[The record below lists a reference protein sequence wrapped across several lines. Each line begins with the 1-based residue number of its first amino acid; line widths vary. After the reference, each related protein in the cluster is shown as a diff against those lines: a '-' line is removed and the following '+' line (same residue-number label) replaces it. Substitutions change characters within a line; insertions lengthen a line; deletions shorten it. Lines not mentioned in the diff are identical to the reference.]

1 MAKMDHEY
9 PIWEEYPPESEG
21 FSAPCEE
28 AEFCPPDTESEF
40 SPPPRP
46 DYANPDPDRE
56 FDPPGR
62 GSGDAPPSR
71 RKRRKGKR
79 LLFALAACVLVI
91 AAWPASSASRG
102 SHSPGAPLVPSA
114 PAATAAPPETDT
126 APPPETDTAP
136 TPEPVAVPTPE
147 PVAVPT
153 PEPTPLSKVPVI
165 TTDFFFFSHEHHAR
179 VHMDNIGALHS
190 VQVTVRDKVLDKQA
204 YDHFLSEEE
213 IASGLF
219 ELPMLST
226 GDLFMENLQAY
237 QDINAWPEFELTV
250 KAWYENDTGDGEDM
264 LTLTVEPDFELGIGI
279 SYQKPSWDWDADI
292 PADSFVVTPWEETDE
307 IRYVIN
313 DPDAVRDPLTFSV
326 DISYNGRH
334 AAPEEYEEIV
344 AEEEYTLITGS
355 GDELPQVS
363 YTKKLVLRR
372 PDWIPEEGVIHVKIC
387 QYLASTG
394 EIWVRETD
402 FSYTPEPEI

>member
-28 AEFCPPDTESEF
+28 AEFYPPDTESEF

-71 RKRRKGKR
+71 RARRKGKR

-91 AAWPASSASRG
+91 ATWPASSASRG

-114 PAATAAPPETDT
+114 PAATQPSSNPGAAPETD
-126 APPPETDTAP
+126 AAP
-136 TPEPVAVPTPE
+136 TPK

-165 TTDFFFFSHEHHAR
+165 TADFFCFSHEHHAR

-190 VQVTVRDKVLDKQA
+190 VQVTVRDKVLDKQV
-204 YDHFLSEEE
+204 YDYSLTDDE
-213 IASGLF
+213 IASGVF
-219 ELPMLST
+219 ELPVLST
-226 GDLFMENLQAY
+226 GDFYMENMQAY
-237 QDINAWPEFELTV
+237 DEISAWPEFEMTV
-250 KAWYENDTGDGEDM
+250 SARYENETGDGEDS
-264 LTLTVEPDFELGIGI
+264 LTITREADFELGFGL
-279 SYQKPSWDWDADI
+279 SYMRSDSNWSEVIPS
-292 PADSFVVTPWEETDE
+292 DSFYIQPWEEIDE
-307 IRYVIN
+307 LHYVIN
-313 DPDAVRDPLTFSV
+313 DPEAVRDPLTISV
-326 DISYNGRH
+326 DLSWNGRH
-334 AAPEEYEEIV
+334 VEPEEYEELL
-344 AEEEYTLITGS
+344 EKSEYNIIDPDTGES
-355 GDELPQVS
+355 TPHVG
-363 YTKKLVLRR
+363 YTSELVLRR
-372 PDWIPEEGVIHVKIC
+372 PAWMPEEGTVHVCIV

-394 EIWVRETD
+394 EQWVREYD
-402 FSYTPEPEI
+402 FDYPQRYDWES

>member
-28 AEFCPPDTESEF
+28 AEFYPPDTESEF

-71 RKRRKGKR
+71 RARRKGKR

-91 AAWPASSASRG
+91 ATWPASSASRG
-102 SHSPGAPLVPSA
+102 SHSPGAPLVPST
-114 PAATAAPPETDT
+114 PAATAATQPSSNPGAAPETD
-126 APPPETDTAP
+126 AAP
-136 TPEPVAVPTPE
+136 TPKPVAVPI
-147 PVAVPT
+147 

-165 TTDFFFFSHEHHAR
+165 TADFFFFSHEHHAR

-213 IASGLF
+213 IASGLY

-237 QDINAWPEFELTV
+237 QDINAWPELELTV
-250 KAWYENDTGDGEDM
+250 KAWYENEAGDGEDM

-279 SYQKPSWDWDADI
+279 SYQKPSWDWDANI
-292 PADSFVVTPWEETDE
+292 PADSFVVTPWEET
-307 IRYVIN
+307 VN

-344 AEEEYTLITGS
+344 VGEEYTLITDS
-355 GDELPQVS
+355 GEEIPQVS

-372 PDWIPEEGVIHVKIC
+372 PDWIPEEGVIHVRIC

>member
-21 FSAPCEE
+21 FSAPREE
-28 AEFCPPDTESEF
+28 AEFYPPDTESEF

-71 RKRRKGKR
+71 RARRKGKR

-91 AAWPASSASRG
+91 ATWPASSASRG

-114 PAATAAPPETDT
+114 PAATAATQPSSNPGAAPETD
-126 APPPETDTAP
+126 AA
-136 TPEPVAVPTPE
+136 
-147 PVAVPT
+147 PT

-165 TTDFFFFSHEHHAR
+165 TADFFFFSHEHHAR

-213 IASGLF
+213 IASGLY

-237 QDINAWPEFELTV
+237 QDINAWPELELTV
-250 KAWYENDTGDGEDM
+250 KAWYENEAGDGEDM

-279 SYQKPSWDWDADI
+279 SYQKPSWDWDANI

-344 AEEEYTLITGS
+344 VGEEYTLITDS
-355 GDELPQVS
+355 GEEIPQVS

-372 PDWIPEEGVIHVKIC
+372 PDWIPEEGVIHVRIC

>member
-28 AEFCPPDTESEF
+28 AEFCPPDAESEF

-71 RKRRKGKR
+71 RRRRKGKR

-102 SHSPGAPLVPSA
+102 AHSPGAPLVPSA
-114 PAATAAPPETDT
+114 PAATAAPQPSGKPDTAPETD
-126 APPPETDTAP
+126 AAP

-213 IASGLF
+213 IASGLY

-226 GDLFMENLQAY
+226 GDLYMENLQAY
-237 QDINAWPEFELTV
+237 QDINAWPELELTV
-250 KAWYENDTGDGEDM
+250 KAWYENEAGDGEDM
-264 LTLTVEPDFELGIGI
+264 LTLTLEPDFELGVGI
-279 SYQKPSWDWDADI
+279 SYQKPSWDWDANI
-292 PADSFVVTPWEETDE
+292 PADSFVVTPWE
-307 IRYVIN
+307 
-313 DPDAVRDPLTFSV
+313 
-326 DISYNGRH
+326 
-334 AAPEEYEEIV
+334 
-344 AEEEYTLITGS
+344 
-355 GDELPQVS
+355 
-363 YTKKLVLRR
+363 
-372 PDWIPEEGVIHVKIC
+372 
-387 QYLASTG
+387 
-394 EIWVRETD
+394 
-402 FSYTPEPEI
+402 